1 MAEQA
6 GDAGCLVV
14 VLAPRQGGEAT
25 LCCVPAAIGGGAVCT
40 LPTVVVSAEPGLDEV
55 VRAVSRL
62 LGAPVTL
69 LRANAAAWDAGFDTT
84 AMLVEIGP
92 LSTEPRGFRWV
103 VVSESDAQTAD
114 PAWGVTRCAPGP
126 ANAWPAGRI
135 CGRSGPGRDGWLRQP
150 SGCAGI

>member
-14 VLAPRQGGEAT
+14 VLAPRQGSGAT
-25 LCCVPAAIGGGAVCT
+25 LCCVPAAVGGGAVCT
-40 LPTVVVSAEPGLDEV
+40 LPTVVVSAEPGMDEV

-84 AMLVEIGP
+84 AMLV
-92 LSTEPRGFRWV
+92 
-103 VVSESDAQTAD
+103 
-114 PAWGVTRCAPGP
+114 
-126 ANAWPAGRI
+126 AGRI

>member
-14 VLAPRQGGEAT
+14 ILAARQGGGAT
-25 LCCVPAAIGGGAVCT
+25 LCREPSAIDRGAVCT
-40 LPTVVVSAEPGLDEV
+40 LPTVVVSAEPDMDEV

-62 LGAPVTL
+62 VGAPVTL

-92 LSTEPRGFRWV
+92 LRTEPRGFRWV
-103 VVSESDAQTAD
+103 VVSE
-114 PAWGVTRCAPGP
+114 
-126 ANAWPAGRI
+126 
-135 CGRSGPGRDGWLRQP
+135 
-150 SGCAGI
+150 